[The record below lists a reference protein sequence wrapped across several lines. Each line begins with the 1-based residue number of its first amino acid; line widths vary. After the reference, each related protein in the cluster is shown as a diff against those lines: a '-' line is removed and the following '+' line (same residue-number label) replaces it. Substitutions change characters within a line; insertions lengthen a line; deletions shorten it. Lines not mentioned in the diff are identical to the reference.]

1 MTAPNRLI
9 LSSLIQIN
17 RGTVSGG
24 DPLITTT
31 AFPQAIA
38 NAASF
43 NVSLLGAIASATS
56 DEVRAKTNEGY
67 KQGLFPFC
75 LYSNLALQ
83 QARALARSVIFVG
96 HLL

>member
-67 KQGLFPFC
+67 KQGFI
-75 LYSNLALQ
+75 S
-83 QARALARSVIFVG
+83 
-96 HLL
+96 LLPLP